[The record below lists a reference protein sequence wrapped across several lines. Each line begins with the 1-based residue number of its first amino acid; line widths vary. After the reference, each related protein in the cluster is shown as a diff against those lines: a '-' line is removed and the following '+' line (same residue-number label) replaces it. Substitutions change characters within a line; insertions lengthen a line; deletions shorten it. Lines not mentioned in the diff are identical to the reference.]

1 MVEKSKKKFIKRPTL
16 GGGRELLQKFFS
28 EHLRYP
34 EEAMEKGIEGDVVV
48 EYRVNSNGKVIEAK
62 VVHGLG
68 YGCDEEA
75 LRLIHLLKYQ
85 AVSNR
90 GVRVTTNNRMK
101 IPFRLPKK
109 TSSGQLRITYVPKQK
124 PSEKKKKTP
133 GSDKTVSY
141 TYTITTK
148 KQ

>member
-16 GGGRELLQKFFS
+16 GGGRELLRKFFR

-34 EEAMEKGIEGDVVV
+34 EEALAKGIEGDVVV
-48 EYRVNSNGKVIEAK
+48 EYRVNSNGDVIEAK

-68 YGCDEEA
+68 YGCDAEA
-75 LRLIHLLKYQ
+75 LRLVQLLKYQ

-109 TSSGQLRITYVPKQK
+109 TSSMQLNMTFVPKQK
-124 PSEKKKKTP
+124 PSEKKDKTQ
-133 GSDKTVSY
+133 GSDKAVSY